1 MFSDIIGFFYDIKFA
16 DKILAVNF
24 VFVGLLLAWY
34 LYKNRTY
41 TAELNVSGLS
51 SFEKI
56 KTPAKVYMRHSLI
69 ALRILALSALILAS
83 MRPQS
88 RSSWKDVKT
97 EGIDIVM
104 ALDIS
109 SSMLA
114 KDFKPDRLEA
124 AKDVAQDFIDSR
136 PNDRIALVIFS
147 GESFTQCPLTSD
159 HAVIKNLFENI
170 HTGMVADGTAIGNG
184 LATAVSRVKDS
195 KAKSKVV
202 ILLTDGVNNQGSVAP
217 LTAAEIAKA
226 FNVRVYTIGVGTMGK
241 ALSPIGMYPNGQ
253 YEYGY
258 VDVNIDEQSLGE
270 IAEMTGGKYF
280 RATDNSKLKDVYKE
294 IDRLEK
300 TIFEEKNFTN
310 KAERFLPF
318 AIAGAIL
325 LLIEF
330 ILKNTVFR
338 TIV

>member
-1 MFSDIIGFFYDIKFA
+1 MFDFFNDITFA
-16 DKILAVNF
+16 NKDLLW
-24 VFVGLLLAWY
+24 LLLVVPVIFAWY
-34 LYKNRTY
+34 IWKNRTY
-41 TAELNVSGLS
+41 SAELKVSTLQNFDGLKPS
-51 SFEKI
+51 PKQ
-56 KTPAKVYMRHSLI
+56 YLRHSLI
-69 ALRILALSALILAS
+69 VLRIVEIALLIIVLA
-83 MRPQS
+83 RPQS

-104 ALDIS
+104 SLDIS
-109 SSMLA
+109 GSMLA
-114 KDFKPDRLEA
+114 RDFKPDRLEA
-124 AKDVAQDFIDSR
+124 AKDVASDFIDSR
-136 PNDRIALVIFS
+136 PNDRIGLVIFS

-159 HAVIKNLFENI
+159 HAVIKNLFSGI
-170 HTGMVADGTAIGNG
+170 HTGMVRDGTAIGDG

-226 FNVRVYTIGVGTMGK
+226 FGVRVYTIGVGTMGK
-241 ALSPIGMYPNGQ
+241 ALSPIAMYPNGQ

-258 VDVNIDEQSLGE
+258 VDVTIDEKSLSE
-270 IAEMTGGKYF
+270 IADMTGGKYF
-280 RATDNSKLKDVYKE
+280 RATDNDKLKDIYKE

-310 KAERFLPF
+310 KAEHFFPF
-318 AIAGAIL
+318 AFSAGIL

-330 ILKNTVFR
+330 LLKNLVFR
-338 TIV
+338 SIP